1 MTEGTLGGATDGGL
15 STSTLGAGAGATA
28 DALGGD
34 LTAAALGGDLTADA
48 LGGTGVGTG
57 DGGTGVGGTGA
68 GTIFGTFEDSLVD
81 TGLVRF
87 PSSTVDNHLTFALA
101 TTEHCGHSSVPNF
114 NLPLVHGPGHGQT
127 SSRLALASL
136 IKSLVSVLN
145 SSR

>member
-34 LTAAALGGDLTADA
+34 LTADA
-48 LGGTGVGTG
+48 LGGAGAGTG
-57 DGGTGVGGTGA
+57 AALSVAGAGA

-81 TGLVRF
+81 TGLARF

-127 SSRLALASL
+127 SSRLVLASL
-136 IKSLVSVLN
+136 IKSLVSILN